1 MGLMYVLVEM
11 GPSGSSW
18 TVRSRKFI
26 DLSGGSTSQ
35 VRSPNC
41 MRFAM
46 WAGSVALVV
55 PWGRLEESSISALS
69 STSRP

>member
-1 MGLMYVLVEM
+1 MRLLSTPFGWADRGGMYKCKFMGFMYVLVEM
-11 GPSGSSW
+11 ELSGSSW

-46 WAGSVALVV
+46 
-55 PWGRLEESSISALS
+55 
-69 STSRP
+69 